1 MKRFIAL
8 LLAALM
14 SLSLL
19 SACAERTEPTQPTPT
34 PTAAPTPTPT
44 PAPTP
49 TPTPTPAP
57 ADDELVRVKDYIP
70 DIITDLK
77 YATTDNFTGVVIY
90 DDGTA
95 YLRYGTVKK
104 LAAAQRELAEDG
116 YSLLIWDAYRPV
128 SAQYRLWEVCPNP
141 VYVADPTKG
150 FSKHSRGNT
159 VDISLVSTNGDPVE
173 MPSGFDDFTSRADR
187 DYSDVSQTA
196 GENARYLEAVMTAA
210 GFVGYSGEWWH
221 YSDSTAYPVVQ

>member
-1 MKRFIAL
+1 MKRYVPL

-19 SACAERTEPTQPTPT
+19 SACADSTEHPSPTPT
-34 PTAAPTPTPT
+34 ITPIQTPHPTPSPV
-44 PAPTP
+44 
-49 TPTPTPAP
+49 P

-70 DIITDLK
+70 DIVTDLK

-90 DDGTA
+90 DDSTA

-104 LAAAQRELAEDG
+104 LTAAQHELVKSE

-141 VYVADPTKG
+141 VYVANPTNG

-159 VDISLVSTNGDPVE
+159 VDISLIRTNGDPVE

-187 DYSDVSQTA
+187 DYSDVSQAA
-196 GENARYLEAVMTAA
+196 GENASYLEAVMTAA

-221 YSDSTAYPVVQ
+221 YSDSTEYPVVDAN

>member
-1 MKRFIAL
+1 MKRYVPL
-8 LLAALM
+8 LLAALI

-19 SACAERTEPTQPTPT
+19 SACADSTEHPSPTSTITPIQTSHPTPS
-34 PTAAPTPTPT
+34 PV
-44 PAPTP
+44 
-49 TPTPTPAP
+49 P

-70 DIITDLK
+70 DIVTDLK

-90 DDGTA
+90 DDSTA

-104 LAAAQRELAEDG
+104 LAAAQHELAKSG

-141 VYVADPTKG
+141 VYVANPTNG

-159 VDISLVSTNGDPVE
+159 VDISLIRTNGDPVE

-187 DYSDVSQTA
+187 DYSDVSQAA
-196 GENARYLEAVMTAA
+196 GENASYLEAVMTAA

-221 YSDSTAYPVVQ
+221 YSDSTEYPVVDAN

>member
-1 MKRFIAL
+1 MMKRYVSL

-14 SLSLL
+14 SLVLL
-19 SACAERTEPTQPTPT
+19 SACADSTEHPSPTPT
-34 PTAAPTPTPT
+34 VIPTQTPAPIPT

-49 TPTPTPAP
+49 TSAP

-90 DDGTA
+90 DDSTA

-104 LAAAQRELAEDG
+104 LAAAQSELTKNG

-141 VYVADPTKG
+141 VYVADPTNG

-159 VDISLVSTNGDPVE
+159 VDISLIRTNGDPVE

-187 DYSDVSQTA
+187 DYSDVSQA
-196 GENARYLEAVMTAA
+196 VGENARYLEEVMTAA

-221 YSDSTAYPVVQ
+221 YSDSTAYPVVE

>member
-1 MKRFIAL
+1 MKRKYTVICILLAL
-8 LLAALM
+8 LM
-14 SLSLL
+14 LL
-19 SACAERTEPTQPTPT
+19 GACGKDAEQNISTSETPQPTVAPT
-34 PTAAPTPTPT
+34 PSPTPT
-44 PAPTP
+44 PAPIP
-49 TPTPTPAP
+49 S
-57 ADDELVRVKDYIP
+57 DDELVRVTDYIP
-70 DIITDLK
+70 DIVTDLK

-90 DDGTA
+90 DDSTA

-104 LAAAQRELAEDG
+104 LAAAQRELAKSG

-128 SAQYRLWEVCPNP
+128 SAQYHLWEVCPNP

-159 VDISLVSTNGDPVE
+159 VDISLVKANGDAVE

-187 DYSDVSQTA
+187 DYSDVSQAA
-196 GENARYLEAVMTAA
+196 GDNARYLEEVMTDA

-221 YSDSTAYPVVQ
+221 YSDSTEYPIVQ

>member
-1 MKRFIAL
+1 MKRRIAL

-14 SLSLL
+14 LL
-19 SACAERTEPTQPTPT
+19 MLLTACADSIEHTSPTPT
-34 PTAAPTPTPT
+34 ITPIQTSHTTPS
-44 PAPTP
+44 PV
-49 TPTPTPAP
+49 P

-104 LAAAQRELAEDG
+104 LAAAQRELAEEG

-141 VYVADPTKG
+141 VYVANPTNG

-159 VDISLVSTNGDPVE
+159 VDISLIRTNGDPVE
-173 MPSGFDDFTSRADR
+173 MPSCFDDFTSRADR
-187 DYSDVSQTA
+187 DYSDVSQAA
-196 GENARYLEAVMTAA
+196 GENASYLEAVMTDA

-221 YSDSTAYPVVQ
+221 YSDSTEYPVVDAN

>member
-1 MKRFIAL
+1 MKRRIAL

-14 SLSLL
+14 PLSLL
-19 SACAERTEPTQPTPT
+19 TACADSIEHTSPTPT
-34 PTAAPTPTPT
+34 ITPIQTSHTTPS
-44 PAPTP
+44 PV
-49 TPTPTPAP
+49 P

-104 LAAAQRELAEDG
+104 LAAAQRELAEEG

-141 VYVADPTKG
+141 VYVANPTNG

-159 VDISLVSTNGDPVE
+159 VDISLIRTNGDPVE
-173 MPSGFDDFTSRADR
+173 MPSCFDDFTSRADR
-187 DYSDVSQTA
+187 DYSDVSQAA
-196 GENARYLEAVMTAA
+196 GENASYLEAVMTDA

-221 YSDSTAYPVVQ
+221 YSDSTEYPVVDAN

>member
-1 MKRFIAL
+1 MMKRYVSL

-14 SLSLL
+14 SLVLL
-19 SACAERTEPTQPTPT
+19 SACADSTEHPPPTPT
-34 PTAAPTPTPT
+34 VIPTQTPAPIPT

-49 TPTPTPAP
+49 TSAP

-90 DDGTA
+90 DDSTA

-104 LAAAQRELAEDG
+104 LAAAQSELAKNG
-116 YSLLIWDAYRPV
+116 YSLLIWDAYRPM

-141 VYVADPTKG
+141 VYVADPTNG

-159 VDISLVSTNGDPVE
+159 VDISLIRTNGDPVE

-187 DYSDVSQTA
+187 DYSDVSQA
-196 GENARYLEAVMTAA
+196 VGENARYLEEVMTAA

-221 YSDSTAYPVVQ
+221 YSDSTAYPVVE

>member
-1 MKRFIAL
+1 MKRYVTL

-19 SACAERTEPTQPTPT
+19 SACADSTGHTSPTPT
-34 PTAAPTPTPT
+34 ITPIQTPHPTLSPV
-44 PAPTP
+44 
-49 TPTPTPAP
+49 P

-70 DIITDLK
+70 DIVTDLK
-77 YATTDNFTGVVIY
+77 YATTDNFTGVIIY
-90 DDGTA
+90 DDSTA

-104 LAAAQRELAEDG
+104 LAAVQHELAKSG

-141 VYVADPTKG
+141 VYVANPTNG

-159 VDISLVSTNGDPVE
+159 VDISLIRTNGDPVE
-173 MPSGFDDFTSRADR
+173 MPSGFDDFTARADR
-187 DYSDVSQTA
+187 DYSDVSQAA
-196 GENARYLEAVMTAA
+196 GENASYLEAVMTAA

-221 YSDSTAYPVVQ
+221 YSDSTAYPIVA

>member
-1 MKRFIAL
+1 MKRRIAL

-14 SLSLL
+14 PLSLL
-19 SACAERTEPTQPTPT
+19 TACADSIERPSP
-34 PTAAPTPTPT
+34 APTIAPART
-44 PAPTP
+44 PAPTLTPASAP
-49 TPTPTPAP
+49 TPVP

-173 MPSGFDDFTSRADR
+173 MPSGFDDFTSSADR

-221 YSDSTAYPVVQ
+221 YSDSTAYPVVR

>member
-1 MKRFIAL
+1 MKRKYTVICILLAL
-8 LLAALM
+8 LM
-14 SLSLL
+14 LL
-19 SACAERTEPTQPTPT
+19 GACGKDAEQNIGTSETPQPTV
-34 PTAAPTPTPT
+34 APTPTPT
-44 PAPTP
+44 PAPIP
-49 TPTPTPAP
+49 S
-57 ADDELVRVKDYIP
+57 DDELVRVKDYIP
-70 DIITDLK
+70 DIVTDLK

-90 DDGTA
+90 DDSTA

-104 LAAAQRELAEDG
+104 LAAAQRELAKSG

-159 VDISLVSTNGDPVE
+159 VDISLVKANGDAVE

-187 DYSDVSQTA
+187 DYSDVSQAA
-196 GENARYLEAVMTAA
+196 GDNARYLEEVMTDA

-221 YSDSTAYPVVQ
+221 YSDSTEYPIVQ

>member
-1 MKRFIAL
+1 MFVMKRKYTVICILLAL
-8 LLAALM
+8 LM
-14 SLSLL
+14 LL
-19 SACAERTEPTQPTPT
+19 GACGKDAEQNIGTSEAPQPTV
-34 PTAAPTPTPT
+34 APTPSPT
-44 PAPTP
+44 PAPIP
-49 TPTPTPAP
+49 S
-57 ADDELVRVKDYIP
+57 DDELVRVKDYIP
-70 DIITDLK
+70 DIVTDLK

-90 DDGTA
+90 DDSTA

-104 LAAAQRELAEDG
+104 LAAAQRELAKSG

-128 SAQYRLWEVCPNP
+128 SAQYCLWEVCPNP

-159 VDISLVSTNGDPVE
+159 VDISLVKANGDAVE

-187 DYSDVSQTA
+187 DYSDVSQAA
-196 GENARYLEAVMTAA
+196 GDNARYLEEVMTDA

-221 YSDSTAYPVVQ
+221 YSDSTEYPIVQ